1 MVPVNTSTTSV
12 AVIAGLGPGLSASLC
27 RRLTTEGYLVAG
39 LARSAEFGAKLADE
53 IKGAGGRMS
62 FYACDLVDP
71 RSVEQAYSSIES
83 ELGIPDTLIYTAG
96 TFAVQSLPDTRPQDM
111 RALWEINCFG
121 AYLCARRTL
130 PGMLQRRQGTMIF
143 TGATAS
149 VKPGANFAGFGSSKF
164 ALRGFVQGI
173 ARELGPKGIHVAHV
187 VIDGII
193 NTQRTR
199 ETFETSEANC
209 LHPDAIAES
218 YLHLIRQ
225 DRSAWTFE
233 LDLRPDVEPF

>member
-1 MVPVNTSTTSV
+1 MPVNTSTKSV
-12 AVIAGLGPGLSASLC
+12 AVIAGVGPGLSASLC
-27 RRLTTEGYLVAG
+27 RRLTAADYVVAG
-39 LARSAEFGAKLADE
+39 LARSAEFGSKLADE
-53 IKGAGGRMS
+53 VRGGGGRMS
-62 FYACDLVDP
+62 FYSCDLTDPESVDKTHS
-71 RSVEQAYSSIES
+71 RIES
-83 ELGIPDTLIYTAG
+83 ELGTPETLIYTAG
-96 TFAVQSLPDTRPQDM
+96 TFIMQSMLDTRPKDV
-111 RALWEINCFG
+111 RKLWEINCYG
-121 AYLCARRTL
+121 AFLCARRML
-130 PGMLQRRQGTMIF
+130 PGMLQLRRGNMIF

-164 ALRGFVQGI
+164 ALRGFAQAI
-173 ARELGPKGIHVAHV
+173 ARELGPQGIHVAHV
-187 VIDGII
+187 LIDGII

-199 ETFETSEANC
+199 ETFEVSEANC